1 MLSSQEG
8 AQCFGDDDS
17 GMGWLGLDTC
27 HLYST
32 DWLSWLPGTYAP
44 PLSLS
49 HHWLVTIGGR
59 SLHILTQ
66 SERTFFLPLP
76 MDVARDG
83 LQPLGECYPWSV
95 KMNLVLF
102 VDSST
107 VFNWLKRKRSE
118 GSGP

>member
-1 MLSSQEG
+1 M
-8 AQCFGDDDS
+8 
-17 GMGWLGLDTC
+17 MMMIVGWAGWDWTPAVSTPLTGC
-27 HLYST
+27 HGYQVPMPRPCHCL
-32 DWLSWLPGTYAP
+32 
-44 PLSLS
+44 
-49 HHWLVTIGGR
+49 TIGGR

-66 SERTFFLPLP
+66 SERTFLLPLP

-95 KMNLVLF
+95 KVNLVLF

-107 VFNWLKRKRSE
+107 VFEWLKRKISE